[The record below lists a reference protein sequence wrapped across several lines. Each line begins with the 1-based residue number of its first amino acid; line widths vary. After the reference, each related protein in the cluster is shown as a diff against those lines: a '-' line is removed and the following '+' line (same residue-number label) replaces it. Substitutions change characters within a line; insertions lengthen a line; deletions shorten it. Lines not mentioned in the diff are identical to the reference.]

1 MFKEPNKHFLISG
14 KKLNMIIM
22 TLQMVNDKFP
32 KIGSFNRFIQD
43 LKDMRPYDD
52 MLDEF
57 IMGDQSKLPDNK
69 KPIGERDS
77 MTLDEMMAD
86 LQLRFMN
93 KEDERDGED

>member
-22 TLQMVNDKFP
+22 TLQMVSDKFP

>member
-1 MFKEPNKHFLISG
+1 
-14 KKLNMIIM
+14 
-22 TLQMVNDKFP
+22 
-32 KIGSFNRFIQD
+32 
-43 LKDMRPYDD
+43 MRPYDD